1 VERLEKKKDTWLIAV
16 SPQHEKHYDGLCVFN
31 TLLRAAKKRSRR
43 VESR

>member
-1 VERLEKKKDTWLIAV
+1 MEGKKDTWLIAV
-16 SPQHEKHYDGLCVFN
+16 NPPHEKHNDGLYVFN